1 MPFDLSRAENIIK
14 SRTIL
19 ENDPEYVVT
28 HYSETI
34 YRIALMQVGH
44 KEDAEDILQEIF
56 LTYYRKKQSFNDE
69 EHRKAWLIKVTL
81 NCCKRT
87 FSHRKKHQYVPID
100 SVVSPVNFEHEE
112 DVVVYEAVMS
122 LPESLKTVISLYYFE
137 GLSAKEICSVLH
149 IRESAVFMRLSRGR
163 ALLKQ
168 KLGGYC
174 DL

>member
-1 MPFDLSRAENIIK
+1 MPFDLSRAENIK

-44 KEDAEDILQEIF
+44 KEDAEDILQEVF

-87 FSHRKKHQYVPID
+87 FSHRKNI
-100 SVVSPVNFEHEE
+100 N
-112 DVVVYEAVMS
+112 M
-122 LPESLKTVISLYYFE
+122 
-137 GLSAKEICSVLH
+137 C
-149 IRESAVFMRLSRGR
+149 RLIQ
-163 ALLKQ
+163 LFPL
-168 KLGGYC
+168 
-174 DL
+174 